1 MPPAPENPDMP
12 SIRVRSLCLGGSALG
27 LVLATLVLGRAP
39 AAEPDGTPTFPDV
52 SYGPHRNQKL
62 DFWQARTERPAP
74 VVVFIHGGGFVGG
87 DKAKNRNPRAIA
99 ECLDR
104 GVHYAS
110 INYRFRTEVPI
121 QEVLRDCARAIQFLR
136 SRAADWKI
144 DPARVA
150 AYGGSAGAGSS
161 LWLAFHDDLADP
173 SSADPVL
180 RQSSRLAAAGSQ
192 AGQFTYD
199 ILQWEELFGKD
210 VLKYSSADTWPG
222 FYGLRTIDDLHT
234 PEGKR
239 IRADV
244 DVRGLI
250 SKDDPPVF
258 LTTGI
263 PDGEPATKGQYLHH
277 PRHMQAIK
285 KRCDELGVPAVL
297 VLPGEQGARDDRSTI
312 LPFLLKHLG
321 VEGPGR

>member
-1 MPPAPENPDMP
+1 MVT
-12 SIRVRSLCLGGSALG
+12 IRLRWLGGSLCALG
-27 LVLATLVLGRAP
+27 MMMTSLVM
-39 AAEPDGTPTFPDV
+39 AAEPDGAPTYADV
-52 SYGPHRNQKL
+52 SYGPHKNQKL
-62 DFWQARTERPAP
+62 DFWRARTERPAP
-74 VVVFIHGGGFVGG
+74 LIVFIHGGGFVGG

-99 ECLDR
+99 ECLEK

-136 SRAADWKI
+136 SKADDWQI
-144 DPARVA
+144 DPKRVA

-173 SSADPVL
+173 SNADPVL
-180 RQSSRLAAAGSQ
+180 RQSSRLTAAGSQ

-199 ILQWEELFGKD
+199 IVQWEELFGKD
-210 VLKYSSADTWPG
+210 VLKYSPGATWPA
-222 FYGLRTIDDLHT
+222 FYGLKSMDDLQT

-244 DVRGLI
+244 DIRGLI

-263 PDGEPATKGQYLHH
+263 PDGEPTTKGQYLHH

-285 KRCDELGVPAVL
+285 KKCDEVGVPAVL
-297 VLPGEQGARDDRSTI
+297 VLPGERAAPEVPEDRRAV

-321 VEGPGR
+321 VNGPGR